1 LSTAKAII
9 NLNNF
14 EHNIRYMQSIA
25 KKAELYPVI
34 KANAYGHGL
43 NKIAHKIADL
53 KLKGVCIATA
63 NELKQ
68 LINLNF
74 DYSILHLGK
83 LSFLDFTLYQ
93 HDNVIATINTLDD
106 VKKIKKFNNSNKP
119 IRVHIKIDTGMTR
132 MGCDIEEFV
141 EILDYC
147 LKENSI
153 SLEGVY
159 SHLANSETSN
169 SHYNSQQFAMFKEI
183 INHLK
188 DKSIEHLKIHLL
200 NSGGLLN
207 YSEFNCDIIRTGL
220 ALYGISPLHNISSE
234 LKPVMEFKAPIVLNK
249 NIAKGTMI
257 GYGCSYKAKK
267 NMKVSIIQ
275 CGYGDGIPYEFSNQG
290 FVYYNNKK
298 IPIIGRV
305 SMDLISVD
313 TTFVNCQ
320 INDYVTIWGGL
331 SDDSRLENIAKFFNN
346 IPYTYIT
353 GVTDRVIREYIDD

>member
-1 LSTAKAII
+1 
-9 NLNNF
+9 
-14 EHNIRYMQSIA
+14 
-25 KKAELYPVI
+25 
-34 KANAYGHGL
+34 
-43 NKIAHKIADL
+43 
-53 KLKGVCIATA
+53 
-63 NELKQ
+63 
-68 LINLNF
+68 
-74 DYSILHLGK
+74 
-83 LSFLDFTLYQ
+83 
-93 HDNVIATINTLDD
+93 
-106 VKKIKKFNNSNKP
+106 
-119 IRVHIKIDTGMTR
+119 
-132 MGCDIEEFV
+132 
-141 EILDYC
+141 
-147 LKENSI
+147 
-153 SLEGVY
+153 
-159 SHLANSETSN
+159 
-169 SHYNSQQFAMFKEI
+169 
-183 INHLK
+183 
-188 DKSIEHLKIHLL
+188 
-200 NSGGLLN
+200 
-207 YSEFNCDIIRTGL
+207 
-220 ALYGISPLHNISSE
+220 
-234 LKPVMEFKAPIVLNK
+234 MEFKAPIVLNK